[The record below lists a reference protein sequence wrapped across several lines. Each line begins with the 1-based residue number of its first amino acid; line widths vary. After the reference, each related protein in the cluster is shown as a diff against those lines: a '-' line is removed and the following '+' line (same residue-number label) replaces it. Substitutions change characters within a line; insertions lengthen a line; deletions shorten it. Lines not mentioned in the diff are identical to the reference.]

1 MLRRTVAAALVAI
14 PVAAACGDAPGLVG
28 EWEATSENAEGT
40 SFVFREDG
48 SALWL
53 LPDTFRIRYEADP
66 DASPRTLDLSGFE
79 DGPLRGYVLYCIFDL
94 EGDDTLRLDC
104 EPGVATERGA
114 GIRPDEFGGEQTQT
128 FARRGAGS

>member
-1 MLRRTVAAALVAI
+1 MAVLVAMSV
-14 PVAAACGDAPGLVG
+14 PAACGDSTGLVG

-40 SFVFREDG
+40 SFVFREGG

-53 LPDTFRIRYEADP
+53 LPDTFRIQYETDL
-66 DASPRTLDLSGFE
+66 DVSPHALDLSDFE
-79 DGPLRGYVLYCIFDL
+79 DGPLEGYVLYCIFDL
-94 EGDDTLRLDC
+94 EGADRLRLDC

-128 FARRGAGS
+128 FSRRGGGGS